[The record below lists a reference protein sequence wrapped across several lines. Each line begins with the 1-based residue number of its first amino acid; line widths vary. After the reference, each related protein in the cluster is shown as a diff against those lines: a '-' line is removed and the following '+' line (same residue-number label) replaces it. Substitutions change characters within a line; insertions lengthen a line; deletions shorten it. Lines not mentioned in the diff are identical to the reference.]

1 MQARSTLL
9 HYRYDEHDHW
19 HRATCFRNDCE
30 CRAKLPMMASDTTFI
45 HNNDTMLDTLNQTQQ
60 PTTNNNLDNEEQH
73 QQNDSTSRS
82 NAGDS
87 KDDRDEQE
95 DQLTSKQIR
104 NVRWNY
110 LDGTTKLKS
119 QYL

>member
-45 HNNDTMLDTLNQTQQ
+45 HDNDTLLDPLSQMQQ
-60 PTTNNNLDNEEQH
+60 STTNNNLDNEEQQQQ

-82 NAGDS
+82 NARDS
-87 KDDRDEQE
+87 EDD
-95 DQLTSKQIR
+95 
-104 NVRWNY
+104 
-110 LDGTTKLKS
+110 
-119 QYL
+119 